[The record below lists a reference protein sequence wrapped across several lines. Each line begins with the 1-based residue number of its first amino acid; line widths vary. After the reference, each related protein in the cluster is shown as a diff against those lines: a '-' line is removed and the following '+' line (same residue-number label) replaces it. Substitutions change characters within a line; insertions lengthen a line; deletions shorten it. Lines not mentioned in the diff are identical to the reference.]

1 MSIFEY
7 DQEAHMKL
15 VRQEGIVAGIAE
27 SILELLAGIGDVPT
41 ELQDRISSQ
50 TDSQQLKKW
59 LKLAAKAESLEE
71 FVAGM

>member
-1 MSIFEY
+1 
-7 DQEAHMKL
+7 
-15 VRQEGIVAGIAE
+15 
-27 SILELLAGIGDVPT
+27 LLAGIGDVPT

-71 FVAGM
+71 FVADM